1 MISFNFSFV
10 VFRFKNKHN
19 FVIVLLLLVAEA
31 HYTRTKW
38 CAALCVFFY
47 TIQSTT
53 LYSYEYKNWQNALGI
68 VYTWPCVYIFYKK
81 KLFICFILS
90 IRCLSGV
97 RDCDCNN
104 VWLFLFAF
112 LFCCCFFILLE
123 RKYHLPILV
132 FFFSYTR
139 IVYSLWRSLDLPF
152 A

>member
-81 KLFICFILS
+81 NC
-90 IRCLSGV
+90 
-97 RDCDCNN
+97 
-104 VWLFLFAF
+104 LFASF
-112 LFCCCFFILLE
+112 FRFVVWAVFVIVIVTMFGYFCLRSCFA
-123 RKYHLPILV
+123 V
-132 FFFSYTR
+132 AFSFYWKESITCR
-139 IVYSLWRSLDLPF
+139 F
-152 A
+152 